1 MTKRR
6 QYGAGSVFQRA
17 DGRWIGRIETGWT
30 TTGKRRRI
38 TVTATSEA
46 KAKSKL
52 RAKQRE
58 ISDKGAPAAQPQA
71 GTVKAWADTWLAL
84 QVREVAPKTYA
95 TSRSQ
100 VMTWIVPTIGTK
112 RLKSLTPGDVR
123 TVLDAVRS
131 AGKADATV
139 TRVRAVLLSMLR
151 RAVEEGKPVPAEVLA
166 VRDRRA
172 TDRVVN
178 ERTSLAPDDAA
189 KTLRAAGRTEGGVR
203 FAVAMLEGLRPAEAR
218 GLRWEDVDLEA
229 GVMVVSWQLQPLPY
243 IDKADRSKGYRV
255 PDQYEAI
262 HLTHAYHLTRPKTKT
277 GRRVVPLLP
286 EVVEALTRWR
296 AVAPD
301 NPWGLIFTT
310 TTKRGDVMPIR
321 ASLDV
326 AQWKALLAEAKVS
339 RVYDLYE
346 ARHHI
351 ATLLLEAGVDE
362 HVVTAIMG
370 HTNVDTSRI
379 YQTVTVGLRRSE
391 LARATAG
398 LLSAAS
404 STADEAEEA

>member
-1 MTKRR
+1 MAQRR
-6 QYGAGSVFQRA
+6 QYGSGSVFQRA
-17 DGRWIGRIETGWT
+17 DGRWVGRVEAGWT
-30 TTGKRRRI
+30 STGTRRRI
-38 TVTATSEA
+38 TVTATTEA
-46 KAKSKL
+46 KAKAKL

-58 ISDKGAPAAQPQA
+58 IADKGTTAAQPQS
-71 GTVKAWADTWLAL
+71 GTVKAWADAWLDL

-100 VMTWIVPTIGTK
+100 VTTWIVPTIGTK

-123 TVLDAVRS
+123 AVLDAVRA
-131 AGKADATV
+131 AGKADGTV

-151 RAVEEGKPVPAEVLA
+151 RAVEEGKHVPPEVLA
-166 VRDRRA
+166 VRDRRSA
-172 TDRVVN
+172 DRVVK
-178 ERTSLAPDDAA
+178 ERTSLEPADAA
-189 KTLRAAGRTEGGVR
+189 KTLRAAGSAEGGVR

-243 IDKADRSKGYRV
+243 LDKADRSKGYRV

-296 AVAPD
+296 DVAPD

-310 TTKRGDVMPIR
+310 TTKRGAVMPIR
-321 ASLDV
+321 DSLDV
-326 AQWKALLAEAKVS
+326 AQWKALLRAAEVS

-379 YQTVTVGLRRSE
+379 YQTVTVGLRRAE

-398 LLSAAS
+398 LIAAAHES
-404 STADEAEEA
+404 